1 MRLKVW
7 YLLFKYNYKS
17 IDTVYNKE
25 IYEVLY
31 IVNWDN
37 QNKDPWGGKNNEPDF
52 DDLIKKFSSILGGKK
67 STSNG
72 GGSGGSGFKIP
83 STRIFLYALF
93 GFLIVY
99 ASQSIYQLDA
109 SERAVILRLGEF
121 YEEQDEG
128 LNFRLAGIDERY
140 IENVS
145 LTRRYTQTNSMLTK
159 DENIVDVTVSAQYR
173 IANLKDFV
181 LNVKDP
187 EASLRQ
193 AIESA
198 LRHVVGDNTLEQTL
212 TVGRENIAQEVQT
225 RLQQILDI
233 YATGLLVQQVN
244 IEKTDPPPAV
254 KDSFDDVVAARE
266 DKERLQNEAE
276 RYALTIVPE
285 ARGQAQARIRNAE
298 GYLLEVVANAEGE
311 VGRFTQ
317 LLEEYQKAPK
327 VTRDRMYIDAMQS
340 VLSNTTKVMID
351 IDSGNNLMLL
361 PLDKMMEQG
370 NSLNSNQLRI
380 LRGDTD
386 E

>member
-1 MRLKVW
+1 
-7 YLLFKYNYKS
+7 
-17 IDTVYNKE
+17 
-25 IYEVLY
+25 
-31 IVNWDN
+31 VNWDN
-37 QNKDPWGGKNNEPDF
+37 QDKDPWGGKNDAPDF
-52 DDLIKKFSSILGGKK
+52 DDLIKKFSTFLGGKDSLNKK
-67 STSNG
+67 SS
-72 GGSGGSGFKIP
+72 GSGGGMKIP
-83 STRIFLYALF
+83 TTRIFLYGFFA
-93 GFLIVY
+93 FLIIY

-109 SERAVILRLGEF
+109 SERAVILRFGKF
-121 YEEQDEG
+121 YEEQQEG

-187 EASLRQ
+187 EGSLRQ

-212 TVGRENIAQEVQT
+212 TVGRENIAQEVQG

-233 YATGLLVQQVN
+233 YQTGLIVQQVN
-244 IEKTDPPPAV
+244 IEKTDPPAAV
-254 KDSFDDVVAARE
+254 KDAFDDVVAARE

-298 GYLLEVVANAEGE
+298 GYLLEVIANAEGE

-317 LLEEYQKAPK
+317 LLEEYEKAPK

-351 IDSGNNLMLL
+351 VDNGNNLMLL
-361 PLDKMMEQG
+361 PLDQMMQ
-370 NSLNSNQLRI
+370 NSSRSSSLNDI
-380 LRGDTD
+380 LKRQGDD
-386 E
+386 NE

>member
-1 MRLKVW
+1 M
-7 YLLFKYNYKS
+7 
-17 IDTVYNKE
+17 
-25 IYEVLY
+25 
-31 IVNWDN
+31 NWDN
-37 QNKDPWGGKNNEPDF
+37 QDKDPWGGKNDAPDF
-52 DDLIKKFSSILGGKK
+52 DDLIKKFSTFLGGKDSSNKK
-67 STSNG
+67 SSG
-72 GGSGGSGFKIP
+72 GGGMKIP
-83 STRIFLYALF
+83 TTRIFLYGFFA
-93 GFLIVY
+93 FLIIY

-109 SERAVILRLGEF
+109 SERAVILRFGKF
-121 YEEQDEG
+121 YEEQQEG

-187 EASLRQ
+187 EGSLRQ

-212 TVGRENIAQEVQT
+212 TVGRENIAQEVQG
-225 RLQQILDI
+225 RLQHILDI
-233 YATGLLVQQVN
+233 YQTGLIVQQVN
-244 IEKTDPPPAV
+244 IEKTDPPAAV
-254 KDSFDDVVAARE
+254 KDAFDDVVAARE

-298 GYLLEVVANAEGE
+298 GYLLEVIANAEGE

-317 LLEEYQKAPK
+317 LLEEYEKAPK

-351 IDSGNNLMLL
+351 VDNGNNLMLL
-361 PLDKMMEQG
+361 PLDQMMQ
-370 NSLNSNQLRI
+370 NSSRSSSLNDI
-380 LRGDTD
+380 LKRQGDD
-386 E
+386 NE

>member
-1 MRLKVW
+1 M
-7 YLLFKYNYKS
+7 
-17 IDTVYNKE
+17 
-25 IYEVLY
+25 
-31 IVNWDN
+31 NWDN
-37 QNKDPWGGKNNEPDF
+37 QDKDPWGGKNDAPDF
-52 DDLIKKFSSILGGKK
+52 DDLIKKFSTFLGGKDSLNKK
-67 STSNG
+67 SS
-72 GGSGGSGFKIP
+72 GSGGGMKIP
-83 STRIFLYALF
+83 TTRIFLYGFFA
-93 GFLIVY
+93 FLIIY

-109 SERAVILRLGEF
+109 SERAVILRFGKF
-121 YEEQDEG
+121 YEEQQEG

-187 EASLRQ
+187 EGSLRQ

-212 TVGRENIAQEVQT
+212 TVGRENIAQEVQG

-233 YATGLLVQQVN
+233 YQTGLIVQQVN
-244 IEKTDPPPAV
+244 IEKTDPPAAV
-254 KDSFDDVVAARE
+254 KDAFDDVVAARE

-298 GYLLEVVANAEGE
+298 GYLLEVIANAEGE

-317 LLEEYQKAPK
+317 LLEEYEKAPK

-351 IDSGNNLMLL
+351 VDNGNNLMLL
-361 PLDKMMEQG
+361 PLDQMMQ
-370 NSLNSNQLRI
+370 NSSRSSSLNDI
-380 LRGDTD
+380 LKRQGDD
-386 E
+386 NE

>member
-1 MRLKVW
+1 M
-7 YLLFKYNYKS
+7 
-17 IDTVYNKE
+17 
-25 IYEVLY
+25 
-31 IVNWDN
+31 
-37 QNKDPWGGKNNEPDF
+37 
-52 DDLIKKFSSILGGKK
+52 
-67 STSNG
+67 
-72 GGSGGSGFKIP
+72 GF
-83 STRIFLYALF
+83 FA
-93 GFLIVY
+93 FLIIY
-99 ASQSIYQLDA
+99 GSQCIYQLDA
-109 SERAVILRLGEF
+109 SERAVILRFGKF
-121 YEEQDEG
+121 YEEQQEG

-187 EASLRQ
+187 EGSLRQ

-212 TVGRENIAQEVQT
+212 TVGRENIAQEVQG
-225 RLQQILDI
+225 RLQQILNN
-233 YATGLLVQQVN
+233 YATGLVVQQVN
-244 IEKTDPPPAV
+244 IEKTDPPAAV
-254 KDSFDDVVAARE
+254 KDAFDDVVAARE
-266 DKERLQNEAE
+266 DKEKLQNEAE

-351 IDSGNNLMLL
+351 VDNGNNLMLL
-361 PLDKMMEQG
+361 PLDKMMQ
-370 NSLNSNQLRI
+370 NSSRPSSLNDI
-380 LRGDTD
+380 LNRKGDNN